1 MANKPCALLL
11 RRALTCALALMALPF
26 CSAQTAEQNLPP
38 SRHVVDRTSAIVA
51 DLMNQLSDVE
61 CTELVSQTRL
71 EKSGKADYAED
82 SSFDYVVL
90 AESNGGEL
98 TFAES
103 RLAKQAPRKTKNL
116 PLMVTNGFSTLLL
129 IFHPYYRA
137 GFEVTPLED
146 ASADG
151 KTYARLAFRHIR
163 GLRSTTALMVRG
175 REYPLDLQG
184 EAWIDRDTGMIWKM
198 TAGLEAPLEDIGLRS
213 LNAEVVYGPVKFQG
227 TSNTYW
233 LPQSAVIEVESP
245 RQHWRNVHRF
255 TAYHQFATNVKEK
268 VSGQP

>member
-1 MANKPCALLL
+1 MRNKSPLLL
-11 RRALTCALALMALPF
+11 RFAAAFAVAVIALPNF
-26 CSAQTAEQNLPP
+26 YAQNARQDSSTASKL
-38 SRHVVDRTSAIVA
+38 VDRASLVVA
-51 DLMNQLSDVE
+51 DFVGQISDVE

-71 EKSGKADYAED
+71 EKSGKVEYVQD

-90 AESNGGEL
+90 AASEGGEL
-98 TFAES
+98 TLAES
-103 RLAKQAPRKTKNL
+103 RLAKQSARETRNL

-137 GFEVTPLED
+137 GFEFTSLED
-146 ASADG
+146 GVVEG
-151 KTYARLAFRHIR
+151 KSYARVGFRHIR
-163 GLRSTTALMVRG
+163 GLRSTTALLVRG

-184 EAWIDRDTGMIWKM
+184 EAWIDRDTGRIWKM

-255 TAYHQFATNVKEK
+255 TAYHQFSTNVKEK